1 MSRNRKILV
10 TSAVLLVLA
19 AGLGFGSFATFN
31 AQTNNAGNTFAYGT
45 IVLSNTKQGGTAC
58 LSTGGGSTD
67 TNVNTACDQLFNLSA
82 KKPGDSS
89 TVNVTLRNVG
99 SFDASTFKVFMPS
112 CTGSNAGGETY
123 HGTANP
129 CGALQLYVQQ
139 WSDSGFSTP
148 SACLYGGATVT
159 NTCDFSDTSKTL
171 GAFTTSYNSSSNG
184 FSIGSGLTAGT
195 SNYFTLGVKSA
206 TSADNTSQGRQA
218 AFDLDWYIAQ

>member
-1 MSRNRKILV
+1 MSRKRKILV

-31 AQTNNAGNTFAYGT
+31 AQTNNAGNAFAYGT

-58 LSTGGGSTD
+58 LSTAGGSTD
-67 TNVNTACDQLFNLSA
+67 TNVNTGCDQLINVTTA
-82 KKPGDSS
+82 KPGDSA
-89 TVNVTLRNVG
+89 TANVTLRNAG
-99 SFDASTFKVFMPS
+99 SLNASSFKLFMPS
-112 CTGSNAGGETY
+112 CTGADASGSY

-159 NTCDFSDTSKTL
+159 NTCDFSDSSKTL
-171 GAFTTSYNSSSNG
+171 TSFTGSHNSSSSG
-184 FSIGSGLTAGT
+184 ISIGSGLTAGSST
-195 SNYFTLGVKSA
+195 YFTIGVKSA

>member
-1 MSRNRKILV
+1 LSRNRKILV

-31 AQTNNAGNTFAYGT
+31 AQTNNAGNAFAYGT

-58 LSTGGGSTD
+58 LSTAGGTTD
-67 TNVNTACDQLFNLSA
+67 TNVNTGCDQLINVTA
-82 KKPGDSS
+82 AKPGDSA
-89 TVNVTLRNVG
+89 TANVTLRNVG
-99 SFDASTFKVFMPS
+99 SLNASSFKLFMPS
-112 CTGSNAGGETY
+112 CTGADGSGSY

-159 NTCDFSDTSKTL
+159 NTCDFSDTAKTL
-171 GAFTTSYNSSSNG
+171 TSFTGSYNSSSNG
-184 FSIGSGLTAGT
+184 ISIGSGLNAGT
-195 SNYFTLGVKSA
+195 STYFTVGVKSA